1 MADMKTRLA
10 TYLPGMTDDELDAW
24 LLEAATQHG
33 YTSLT
38 DIPNTRANMIIHYAR
53 YVALQAKAAETAE
66 NAALNIKGIGVN
78 KSGASGN
85 YNQLIKQAFA
95 DYRRHGG
102 RLGNAAVHSALTRAD
117 GR

>member
-1 MADMKTRLA
+1 MKTRLA
-10 TYLPGMTDDELDAW
+10 TYLPGMTDVELDAW
-24 LLEAATQHG
+24 LAEAATQHG

-66 NAALNIKGIGVN
+66 NAALSIKGVGIN
-78 KSGASGN
+78 KSGASSN

-102 RLGNAAVHSALTRAD
+102 RLGSTAVNSTLARAD